1 MFSFEAL
8 IRDIRFQYAR
18 SIRQAVFLTAAAA
31 VFPLSVSAQNG
42 ALTTQNGCPVE
53 LLKLK
58 PSGVALRIRNTSGK
72 KIVGLVFNV
81 AVADATEH
89 WKWLYKDDGRS
100 IRDFGWNKQI
110 KDGEEKNLVWPGA
123 NINFYHG
130 GGGVL
135 VLTSALFEDGS
146 SWEEPKD
153 SATCK
158 SVWYNSHKKSFL
170 HPVVLPVRE

>member
-1 MFSFEAL
+1 MFF
-8 IRDIRFQYAR
+8 FQAFIPEVRYAR
-18 SIRQAVFLTAAAA
+18 FFANVMFLAAAPAIFPLTA
-31 VFPLSVSAQNG
+31 SAQN
-42 ALTTQNGCPVE
+42 AAPATQNGCPVE

-58 PSGVALRIRNTSGK
+58 PSGVSLRVRNTSGK

-89 WKWLYKDDGRS
+89 WKWLYKEDGHS
-100 IRDFGWNKQI
+100 LQDFGWNKQL
-110 KDGEEKNLVWPGA
+110 KDGDEKNLFWPGA

-130 GGGVL
+130 GGGAF
-135 VLTSALFEDGS
+135 VLTSALFDDGS

-153 SATCK
+153 STTCK

-170 HPVVLPVRE
+170 HPVVLPLRE